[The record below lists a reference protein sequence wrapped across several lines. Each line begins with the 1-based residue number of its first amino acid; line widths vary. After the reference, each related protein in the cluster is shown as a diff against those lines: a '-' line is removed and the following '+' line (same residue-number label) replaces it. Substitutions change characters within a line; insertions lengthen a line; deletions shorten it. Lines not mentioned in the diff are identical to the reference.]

1 MTVIA
6 SEQKARIGNSFGA
19 QDMMASLGASIDD
32 ISHGAVTIRAPNLAD
47 FSQQQGFA
55 HAAVAFAL
63 GDSAAGYA
71 ALTTMGLDQEVV
83 TSEMKIHLLAP
94 ARGKE
99 FLAKGRVIRAG
110 RRQVIAAA
118 SVWMQTG
125 EGPDVHVAELMG
137 TMVPVNNR

>member
-6 SEQKARIGNSFGA
+6 SEQKARISNSFAA
-19 QDMMASLGASIDD
+19 QAMMASLGASIDD

-94 ARGKE
+94 AIGQE